1 MKDRAEKA
9 KELFKK
15 GYNCSQ
21 SVFTAFADI
30 YGIDEEKALKLST
43 PFGGGFS
50 GKRVICGAVSA
61 MTMIVGLEEG
71 STTPLDRGKCDS
83 NHNKANILME
93 QFKAKYGSLLCRH
106 LKGIEKCDP
115 PIKRVN
121 CTECVH
127 YCAQLIE
134 ENLLQKNG

>member
-9 KELFKK
+9 KELFKN

-43 PFGGGFS
+43 PFGGGFA

-71 STTPLDRGKCDS
+71 SAAPHDKGGRDS
-83 NHNKANILME
+83 NYDKANVLME
-93 QFKAKYGSLLCRH
+93 QFKTKYGSLLCKH
-106 LKGIEKCDP
+106 LKGLEPCEP
-115 PIKRVN
+115 PIKRVD
-121 CTECVH
+121 CSECVH
-127 YCAQLIE
+127 YCAHLIE
-134 ENLLQKNG
+134 ENLLKKNS